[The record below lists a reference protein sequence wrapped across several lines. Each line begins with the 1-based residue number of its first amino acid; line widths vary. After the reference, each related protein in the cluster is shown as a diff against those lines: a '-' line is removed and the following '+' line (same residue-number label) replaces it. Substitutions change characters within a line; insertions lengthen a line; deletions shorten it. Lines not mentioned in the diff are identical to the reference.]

1 MRVNN
6 LHMIVSEYLHK
17 DSTPRNFSGR
27 NVLRRP
33 AVPGGV
39 RQVEP
44 RRLQEVQ
51 GEDRQG
57 GAAPGRHG
65 AVAHVRRET
74 GTTPFNREHVLT
86 RDKTTW
92 FEMSCLEIR

>member
-1 MRVNN
+1 
-6 LHMIVSEYLHK
+6 MIVSEYLEK
-17 DSTPRNFSGR
+17 GYILSILRSTCKPTPRNFSGR

-74 GTTPFNREHVLT
+74 GNTFNREHVLT
-86 RDKTTW
+86 QENTT
-92 FEMSCLEIR
+92 